1 MPMIIPERIKKLF
14 HGENAMRALVMVG
27 LAGLLCILLSSLM
40 PDEKETQSAATKAD
54 GVQADESSLLSQV
67 QSAEAYAEALE
78 QRLEEMLMQIE
89 GVGSCRVMITVSGSA
104 SYSYA
109 QDSQQHIQSDEQE
122 IQREHVILDEEAG
135 DTALVE
141 YIANPEVIGVIVAC
155 EGGEQYVVREQIY
168 EAVKAVLDVPSNRIC
183 VTKRIHESGEN

>member
-54 GVQADESSLLSQV
+54 AVQADESSLLSQV

-78 QRLEEMLMQIE
+78 QRLEE
-89 GVGSCRVMITVSGSA
+89 
-104 SYSYA
+104 
-109 QDSQQHIQSDEQE
+109 
-122 IQREHVILDEEAG
+122 IL
-135 DTALVE
+135 
-141 YIANPEVIGVIVAC
+141 
-155 EGGEQYVVREQIY
+155 
-168 EAVKAVLDVPSNRIC
+168 
-183 VTKRIHESGEN
+183 